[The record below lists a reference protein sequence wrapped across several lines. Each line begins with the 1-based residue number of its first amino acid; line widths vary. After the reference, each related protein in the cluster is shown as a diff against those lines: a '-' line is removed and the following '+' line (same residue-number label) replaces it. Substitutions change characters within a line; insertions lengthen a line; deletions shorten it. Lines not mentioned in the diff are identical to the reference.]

1 MNIGFPL
8 VPEQA
13 STMAAHVDVLV
24 YFLLAV
30 SVFFAGLISIVIVV
44 FVIKYRRRS
53 EDDLPEDVHGGT
65 WLEITWTV
73 IPLGLTLIMFFWG
86 AKLYFMRE
94 SPPPDSV
101 EVTVVAKQWMWKIQ
115 HPEGASEI
123 NELHVPVGQPIK
135 LKLISQDVIHDFS
148 VPAFRLKQDVLP
160 GRYTTIWFQATKPGV
175 YHLFCDQYC
184 GTQHSG
190 MVGQVVVMTRPEYQK
205 WVSGNSPVVP
215 ATVTQETPLHRLG
228 CDTCHQENAS
238 QLAPSLVGL
247 FGHSVKLQDGSTVTA
262 DENYIRESILN
273 PQAKVVAGYAP
284 IMPSFQGRISDEE
297 MLTIMAYIKSLGR
310 EEGK

>member
-148 VPAFRLKQDVLP
+148 VPAFRLKQDVRHP
-160 GRYTTIWFQATKPGV
+160 AFRDGGSS
-175 YHLFCDQYC
+175 C
-184 GTQHSG
+184 GDDAAGISK
-190 MVGQVVVMTRPEYQK
+190 VGKR
-205 WVSGNSPVVP
+205 
-215 ATVTQETPLHRLG
+215 
-228 CDTCHQENAS
+228 
-238 QLAPSLVGL
+238 
-247 FGHSVKLQDGSTVTA
+247 
-262 DENYIRESILN
+262 
-273 PQAKVVAGYAP
+273 
-284 IMPSFQGRISDEE
+284 
-297 MLTIMAYIKSLGR
+297 
-310 EEGK
+310 